1 MEEYQASYQ
10 AITGEYKRQFIDDI
24 LKGMESILDN
34 SQLMELNK
42 SLNQHTNKLVISNN
56 PMNIDLNY
64 MDTNNDLIKNF
75 IKAKKLKGSSKNT
88 IQYYN
93 SQLNKLKDWSV
104 KSFIEFTAED
114 LKDYLNF
121 YQDLNNC
128 SITTLDNCRRIL
140 SSFWRWMEIEEI
152 IMINPMKRIPF
163 FKIPKKVRK
172 AFTDEEVELLRNE
185 IKYHPNSLRNSA
197 IFELF
202 LSSGLRLS
210 ELQSLTIEDI
220 SLSDCKGVCLGKG
233 NKERVFYFSER
244 AKITLR
250 EYLNS
255 RDDHKKWLF
264 LQGNAPYNKL
274 GKSGLGIMIR
284 EIGRAAGIENTHPH
298 RFRRTLATRLVRKGM
313 PLEQVSKILGH
324 ESLSVTMRYI
334 ETDKELLR
342 LIHKKHT
349 N

>member
-1 MEEYQASYQ
+1 MNNLEV
-10 AITGEYKRQFIDDI
+10 ITSEYKRQFIDDI
-24 LKGMESILDN
+24 IKGMDSILDN

-42 SLNQHTNKLVISNN
+42 SLNKHSEKLIISDN
-56 PMNIDLNY
+56 PMNVDLNY
-64 MDTNNDLIKNF
+64 METNTNLIKRF
-75 IKAKKLKGSSKNT
+75 IKAKKLKGSSEGT
-88 IQYYN
+88 IKYYN
-93 SQLNKLKDWSV
+93 SQLDKLKDWSI

-121 YQDLNNC
+121 YHSLNDCSKTTLNNV
-128 SITTLDNCRRIL
+128 RRIL
-140 SSFWRWMEIEEI
+140 SSFWNWMEIEEI
-152 IMINPMKRIPF
+152 IIMNPMKRIPH

-172 AFTDEEVELLRNE
+172 AFSDEEVELLRNE
-185 IKYHPNSLRNSA
+185 VNHHPNSLRNSA
-197 IFELF
+197 ILELF

-210 ELQSLTIEDI
+210 ELSSLRIDDV

-244 AKITLR
+244 AKICLI
-250 EYLNS
+250 EYLDS
-255 RDDHKKWLF
+255 RSDGKVWLF
-264 LQGNAPYNKL
+264 VQGNAPYNKL
-274 GKSGLGIMIR
+274 GISGIGTMIR
-284 EIGRAAGIENTHPH
+284 ELGSRAGVKNTHPH
-298 RFRRTLATRLVRKGM
+298 RARRTLATRLVRKGM

-324 ESLSVTMRYI
+324 ESLSVTMRYV